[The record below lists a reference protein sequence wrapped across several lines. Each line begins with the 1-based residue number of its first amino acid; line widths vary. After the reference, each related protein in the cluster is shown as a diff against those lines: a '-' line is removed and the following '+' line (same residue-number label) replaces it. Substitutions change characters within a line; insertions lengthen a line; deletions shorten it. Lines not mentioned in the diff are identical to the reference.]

1 MDFMMKMDFLL
12 KNGGGGGMHES
23 ILGRLSTGNP
33 WIDTVVAAVIPIA
46 MRFFLPAGTY
56 KPISGHLALDAF
68 LLASVPLLRA
78 KRRSLQEWLR
88 TCSLN
93 LFYNVNNTY
102 ETTVRFQKESKNVM
116 YAPEEAGSEDSEE
129 GKRNNILQKAI
140 LLYVGHLDLEYR
152 RSQAL
157 LTAIKQKPSARG
169 HGGIDRYGRAKQ
181 AKVFGGTAEQLR
193 CFSISIAP
201 PEDVW
206 VLVDEE
212 NGVWFK
218 QAKAVHSG
226 GGGRDGSAPDRDTVT
241 TIEYDFRCDR
251 QGGNIKVKD
260 FIQKA
265 YEWYT
270 DEMKSTEDHSRYMYS
285 LIAQPEPARSRLG
298 IGGVE
303 FPGMNGD
310 GRGRNPLDPSP
321 LRYKRYRLGDVKDF
335 DSLFFPEKEKL
346 LRALEN
352 FEAKRGRYA
361 IRGYPHKLGLLLHG
375 PPGTGK
381 TSLIKALACRTGRH
395 IIQVPLGRVN
405 TNQDLMNIM
414 LDESFPVAKQ
424 DLPISLT
431 HDNVI
436 FVFEDVDAAS
446 KIVKARDTNDTIS
459 GNNYGSKRPVRP
471 LKGGSV
477 GAGGDKN
484 GRGKAGGRG
493 SSGRTSAAKCSVRKA
508 GQTKRDK
515 GKGKGKGKTADK
527 AESKGSSINAG
538 TAESKAVDVPNT
550 APPPSSLPVMSP
562 PLTQSPSTSDNA
574 KTAPSSLLSSPS
586 TSGEDMVVV
595 AAVAEREV
603 KEGEAAAGAGGGGG
617 EGSTNATDVRVWGG
631 EKKKK
636 KKNQQQ
642 EEEEEEE
649 KKASAK
655 GEEKKE
661 QQQEEE
667 EVGSGDDDDDDSTTD
682 DEDSSDDDSSDEERD
697 TKQAVGPNNNN
708 NINSRRER
716 NTARVK
722 YANKYDKLDL
732 SGLLNVLDGV
742 VDTPGRIVVL
752 TTNLVDVLD
761 RALIRPGRIDK
772 TILLGYMKY
781 DAALAMT
788 KHFFPEE
795 SESIT
800 DEQKK
805 RLQDVFSDEA
815 AAVRC
820 KRTSKRG
827 GGADGG
833 QLTPATVEQMLGE
846 HDTVDD
852 FLDALERLG
861 DPL

>member
-46 MRFFLPAGTY
+46 MHFFLPAGTY

-68 LLASVPLLRA
+68 LLASVPLLRN

-88 TCSLN
+88 TCGLN

-140 LLYVGHLDLEYR
+140 LLYVGHLGLEYR

-157 LTAIKQKPSARG
+157 LTAIKQKPSGRG

-218 QAKAVHSG
+218 QAKAVNSG
-226 GGGRDGSAPDRDTVT
+226 GGGRDGSSPDRDTVT

-251 QGGNIKVKD
+251 QGGNTKVKD

-310 GRGRNPLDPSP
+310 GRGRSPLDPSP

-459 GNNYGSKRPVRP
+459 GNNDASKRFVRP
-471 LKGGSV
+471 LKGGSA
-477 GAGGDKN
+477 GAGGSKN
-484 GRGKAGGRG
+484 GRGKTGGRG
-493 SSGRTSAAKCSVRKA
+493 SSGRTSGAKSSVGKA

-515 GKGKGKGKTADK
+515 GKGKGKSKGKGKAVDK

-550 APPPSSLPVMSP
+550 APAPSSLPAMSP

-595 AAVAEREV
+595 AAVAEGEV
-603 KEGEAAAGAGGGGG
+603 KEGEAAAGAGGRGG
-617 EGSTNATDVRVWGG
+617 EGSTDAADVRGWGG

-636 KKNQQQ
+636 KKQKQ

-649 KKASAK
+649 
-655 GEEKKE
+655 EEKG
-661 QQQEEE
+661 
-667 EVGSGDDDDDDSTTD
+667 GSGGDDDDDSTTD
-682 DEDSSDDDSSDEERD
+682 DEDSSDDDDDSSDEERD
-697 TKQAVGPNNNN
+697 TKQAVGPSNN
-708 NINSRRER
+708 NINNNRRER
-716 NTARVK
+716 KTARVK

-827 GGADGG
+827 GGADRG

-846 HDTVDD
+846 HDKVDD